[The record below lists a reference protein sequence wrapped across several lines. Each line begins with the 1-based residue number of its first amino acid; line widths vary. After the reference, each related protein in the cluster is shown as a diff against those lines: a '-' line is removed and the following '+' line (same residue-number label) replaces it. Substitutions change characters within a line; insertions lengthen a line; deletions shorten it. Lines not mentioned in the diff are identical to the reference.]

1 LPPEAEDKPL
11 VLLAFVPM
19 RRRRADA
26 PPPRRCAAAAP
37 MRRRRADA
45 PTSWA

>member
-11 VLLAFVPM
+11 VLLAFAPM

-26 PPPRRCAAAAP
+26 PPPRRW
-37 MRRRRADA
+37 RRRRADA